1 VIAALIDP
9 DTKVVLDAGTLTQSQ
24 HEAGRFLWRPTVVRP
39 AGTKLTLFVK
49 TSSSENVF
57 ALEPPTSSPV
67 ELKQVWVAKQ
77 KVPLEQCTR
86 QSRYENSCGTYSCEG
101 WITTGHEL
109 TWYAS
114 AQVGAHPGL
123 FVSLEANR
131 NDQQPFMQ
139 TGVTLSS
146 TSEGVGVQARTTL
159 DDAPEKVCVRVRFA
173 GLDDVLQELELTCV
187 TPEVLEEVP
196 SRGCAAAGADWF
208 AALIISVLMA
218 LRRRAND

>member
-1 VIAALIDP
+1 
-9 DTKVVLDAGTLTQSQ
+9 
-24 HEAGRFLWRPTVVRP
+24 
-39 AGTKLTLFVK
+39 
-49 TSSSENVF
+49 
-57 ALEPPTSSPV
+57 
-67 ELKQVWVAKQ
+67 
-77 KVPLEQCTR
+77 
-86 QSRYENSCGTYSCEG
+86 
-101 WITTGHEL
+101 
-109 TWYAS
+109 
-114 AQVGAHPGL
+114 
-123 FVSLEANR
+123 VSLEANR